1 MPDAPPAPARRLSR
15 LLRWS
20 ALGLGAVLL
29 GACGLLYRPDL
40 PRAEAEARWA
50 GPPSQFV
57 QVAGLR
63 LHVRDTGPRH
73 AHPVIMLH
81 GFGSSLHA
89 WDGLAAEL
97 EGGWRV
103 VRLDLPGFGL
113 TGPDPAGDYSD
124 ARAHA
129 VIAALM
135 DSLGLRRATILG
147 SSMGGRIAWS
157 FAAAEPARVARL
169 VLLAPDGFVSF
180 GREYGRAPRVPLL
193 LRALPYTMP
202 DFLLRRGLAP
212 AYGDPAS
219 LTPELFARYRDML
232 LAPGVRAAIVD
243 RTGQSVLQPPE
254 PLLAGI
260 MAPTLLVWGERDRMI
275 PASHAED
282 YLRIMPHA
290 RAVVLPDI
298 GHVPME
304 EAPGA
309 LADALRAFLREPA
322 TAMCEMPR

>member
-1 MPDAPPAPARRLSR
+1 MPSAPPARRLLR
-15 LLRWS
+15 ALRWA

-29 GACGLLYRPDL
+29 AACGVLYRPDL
-40 PRAEAEARWA
+40 PRAELEARWA
-50 GPPSQFV
+50 APPSQFV

-63 LHVRDTGPRH
+63 LHIRDTGPRQ

-97 EGGWRV
+97 EAGWRII
-103 VRLDLPGFGL
+103 RLDLPGFGL
-113 TGPDPAGDYSD
+113 TGPEPSGDYSD

-135 DSLGLRRATILG
+135 DHLGIRRATILG

-169 VLLAPDGFVSF
+169 VLLAPDGFASL
-180 GREYGRAPRVPLL
+180 GREYDRPSRVPLL

-202 DFLLRRGLAP
+202 DFLLRGGLAP
-212 AYGDPAS
+212 AYGDSGA

-232 LAPGVRAAIVD
+232 LAPGIRQAIVD
-243 RTGQSVLQPPE
+243 RTAQHVLHPPE

-260 MAPTLLVWGERDRMI
+260 MAPTLLLWGERDRMI

-290 RAVVLPDI
+290 RAVVLPGI

-304 EAPGA
+304 EAPA
-309 LADALRAFLREPA
+309 AVAEAVRSFLREPA
-322 TAMCEMPR
+322 MAMCEVPR